1 MGATYLIDSNIAIYL
16 LNGSLNEKALNF
28 MKPIINDSYSLSVIT
43 KIELLGFTFSDAG
56 KFSETQNFIDDG
68 ALIGLTDEVVTKTI
82 ELRQTF
88 KIKPNRRTVPDAII
102 AATAM
107 VFDLTLISRND
118 KDFKSITGLKY
129 INPFE

>member
-16 LNGSLNEKALNF
+16 LNGSLNENALTF
-28 MKPIINDSYSLSVIT
+28 IEPIINDAYSLSVIT
-43 KIELLGFTFSDAG
+43 KIELLGFTFSDAN
-56 KFSETQNFIDDG
+56 KLSETQYFIDDSTLL
-68 ALIGLTDEVVTKTI
+68 ALTDEIVTKTI

-102 AATAM
+102 AASAI

-118 KDFKSITGLKY
+118 KDFKSLTNLKY
-129 INPFE
+129 LNPFD

>member
-1 MGATYLIDSNIAIYL
+1 MGAVLIDTNIAIYL
-16 LNGSLNEKALNF
+16 LNGSLNENALRF
-28 MKPIINDSYSLSVIT
+28 IEPIINDSYSLSVIA

-56 KFSETQNFIDDG
+56 KFSETQSFIDDG
-68 ALIGLTDEVVTKTI
+68 VLITLTDEIVTKTI

-88 KIKPNRRTVPDAII
+88 KIKLPDAII

-107 VFDLTLISRND
+107 VFDLTLVSRND

-129 INPFE
+129 LNPFE

>member
-16 LNGSLNEKALNF
+16 LNGSLNENALTF
-28 MKPIINDSYSLSVIT
+28 IEPIINDAYSLSVIT
-43 KIELLGFTFSDAG
+43 KIELLGFTFSDAN
-56 KFSETQNFIDDG
+56 KLSETQYFIDDSTLL
-68 ALIGLTDEVVTKTI
+68 ALTDEIVTKTI

-88 KIKPNRRTVPDAII
+88 KIKLPDAII

-118 KDFKSITGLKY
+118 KDFKSLTNLKY
-129 INPFE
+129 LNPFD

>member
-16 LNGSLNEKALNF
+16 LNGSLNENALTF
-28 MKPIINDSYSLSVIT
+28 IEPIINDAYSLSVIT
-43 KIELLGFTFSDAG
+43 KIELLGFTFSDAN
-56 KFSETQNFIDDG
+56 KLSETQYFIDDSTLL
-68 ALIGLTDEVVTKTI
+68 ALTDEIVTKTI

-102 AATAM
+102 AATAI

-118 KDFKSITGLKY
+118 KDFKSLTNLKY
-129 INPFE
+129 LNPFD

>member
-43 KIELLGFTFSDAG
+43 KIELLGFTFSDAN
-56 KFSETQNFIDDG
+56 KISETQNFIDDG

-88 KIKPNRRTVPDAII
+88 KIRLPDAII

-129 INPFE
+129 LNPFE